1 MPHNDSVE
9 AFRTHANYLR
19 ALARLACDSPYSSR
33 GEAYSSMVQRVL
45 ASNILPVTRI
55 SEIDLQ
61 QVRTSLENAWG
72 TELLLA
78 LGAHV
83 ARDEEIIR
91 LSNNWNVVQAYYVF
105 YHATQAI
112 VVCKG
117 NARPTTHP
125 KTQQLYF
132 QIFTRSNQSL
142 APWTLGFGDNG
153 PVNILEELTINHRLH
168 SWTTCTEE
176 TAWSLACKAFRTT
189 REEMIPNQM
198 QKKRVDKRNKRKKEW
213 EEEEKER
220 LRAGRAPRQI
230 PKFRLPLLTESEKQ
244 NVCIKLRPF
253 TLMDYLYRLRIR
265 SNYED
270 SAMFTDGPEEE
281 GQSGQVREDL
291 LLLSGSV
298 ALLAELFLTRLI
310 GNNTIQQWANNW
322 LERNKA
328 PGWTADLAE
337 RYILYNDL
345 E

>member
-1 MPHNDSVE
+1 MPQNDPTE

-33 GEAYSSMVQRVL
+33 GEAYSSIVQRVL
-45 ASNILPVTRI
+45 ALNILPVTRI
-55 SEIDLQ
+55 SGVDIQ

-105 YHATQAI
+105 YHVTQAI
-112 VVCKG
+112 VVCQG
-117 NARPTTHP
+117 YARPTTHP

-132 QIFTRSNQSL
+132 QTFPRRNQIL
-142 APWTLGFGDNG
+142 APWTLGFGNNG
-153 PVNILEELTINHRLH
+153 PVNIPEELTINHRLH
-168 SWTTCTEE
+168 SWTTCTDE

-189 REEMIPNQM
+189 REEMIPDRM
-198 QKKRVDKRNKRKKEW
+198 RKRRVDKRNRRKKEW
-213 EEEEKER
+213 AEEEKER
-220 LRAGRAPRQI
+220 LRVGRAPRQL
-230 PKFRLPLLTESEKQ
+230 PSFRLPLLTESEKR
-244 NVCIKLRPF
+244 NVCSKLRPF

-265 SNYED
+265 SNYKD
-270 SAMFTDGPEEE
+270 SAMFTDGPEEV
-281 GQSGQVREDL
+281 GQSEQLREDL

-298 ALLAELFLTRLI
+298 ALLAELFISSLI
-310 GNNTIQQWANNW
+310 GRNVILQWADNW

-328 PGWTADLAE
+328 PGWTSDLAE
-337 RYILYNDL
+337 RYALYNEL